1 MVVAFSAMFCTDPRR
16 THRTFFTLGVHAKRV
31 RIQARVVFEG
41 IVQGV
46 FFRANAKRCADSL
59 GLTGWV
65 RNRLDG
71 SVEAVF
77 EGEEDRVREA
87 IEWCS
92 TKQPHARVSRRAVET
107 SPATGEFDGFF
118 VR

>member
-1 MVVAFSAMFCTDPRR
+1 
-16 THRTFFTLGVHAKRV
+16 
-31 RIQARVVFEG
+31 VFKG
-41 IVQGV
+41 TVQGV
-46 FFRANAKRCADSL
+46 FFRANAKQCADSL

-77 EGEEDRVREA
+77 EGDEDKVQEA

-92 TKQPHARVSRRAVET
+92 TKQPLARVSGRTVEKL
-107 SPATGEFDGFF
+107 SATGEFDGFSI
-118 VR
+118 R